1 VTWLDY
7 IRTLWPLAVVLTPL
21 VTGAGILWLK
31 TQFPTKKDLQDVE
44 TKILREIEGHDERLG
59 AGSAKMAD
67 FDKRIALVEQECDA
81 TPTKGEVNQSI
92 ATLAGRM
99 SGVESSLRGVERIL
113 ATQHDY
119 LRTLVD
125 RGLGQ

>member
-1 VTWLDY
+1 
-7 IRTLWPLAVVLTPL
+7 
-21 VTGAGILWLK
+21 
-31 TQFPTKKDLQDVE
+31 
-44 TKILREIEGHDERLG
+44 
-59 AGSAKMAD
+59 MAD